1 MDYTKLDWQKIFDNS
16 AYGYDDCR
24 AILDAARIA
33 NSYDGSCAWANV
45 FPMDEFNIIVSVDDP
60 LQFAYNLKNGD
71 FDPSND
77 YFSIDELGWFHS
89 YDEGDLLDIA
99 SDNVADVIRAAHGN
113 YEVAESL
120 VNSGRFDIP
129 DNDEDIED

>member
-1 MDYTKLDWQKIFDNS
+1 MDYTKLNWQQIFDNS

-24 AILDAARIA
+24 AILEAARIA
-33 NSYDGSCAWANV
+33 HRYNGSCEWANV

-71 FDPSND
+71 FDPSDD

-99 SDNVADVIRAAHGN
+99 SDNVADVILEAHEN

-120 VNSGRFDIP
+120 VDSGRFDIP
-129 DNDEDIED
+129 KDED